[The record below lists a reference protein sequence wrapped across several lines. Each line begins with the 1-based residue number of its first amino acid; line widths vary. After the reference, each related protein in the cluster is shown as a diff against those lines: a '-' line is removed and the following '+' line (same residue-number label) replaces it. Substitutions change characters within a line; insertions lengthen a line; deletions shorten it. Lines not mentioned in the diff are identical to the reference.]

1 MQWKLKITFH
11 FYQYIFK
18 LIFTQ
23 KINENLNKIEF
34 VWVFLLYDQNIS
46 IESSRKNDATK
57 VSNWVYFHGEIV
69 RFALRVHCPMQNSSL
84 HWIQCQLLFTV
95 NWIVIHPGLT
105 GLTERFTSPHEWRFR
120 SDTGPL
126 LFCTHI
132 LTHDDF
138 IFVSNTTRCNLF
150 LYGNRK
156 QYFVFYLILFF
167 IFVRQKITNETS
179 PTIEK
184 CLYQF

>member
-57 VSNWVYFHGEIV
+57 VSN
-69 RFALRVHCPMQNSSL
+69 
-84 HWIQCQLLFTV
+84 
-95 NWIVIHPGLT
+95 
-105 GLTERFTSPHEWRFR
+105 
-120 SDTGPL
+120 
-126 LFCTHI
+126 
-132 LTHDDF
+132 
-138 IFVSNTTRCNLF
+138 
-150 LYGNRK
+150 
-156 QYFVFYLILFF
+156 
-167 IFVRQKITNETS
+167 
-179 PTIEK
+179 
-184 CLYQF
+184 